1 MSQIPSQHTA
11 VVERI
16 NSICHRLFEMWCENK
31 CLVPLCYLMHC
42 WPLSRVDLAAV
53 RQLGETMHEL
63 KVSCDELDGVSTESL
78 RDLIDSVN
86 RLMLLATTEPPDL
99 PPEIQRHWH

>member
-42 WPLSRVDLAAV
+42 WPLLDICEASIRRLADTLEELEKFHPET
-53 RQLGETMHEL
+53 LGE
-63 KVSCDELDGVSTESL
+63 G
-78 RDLIDSVN
+78 
-86 RLMLLATTEPPDL
+86 
-99 PPEIQRHWH
+99 EIQLLRRLGSQAGGIAFRPAGDAVAPLG